1 MAATLAY
8 LQLLLVFSV
17 LCCREAHRQW
27 THLKSHFCVLIS
39 LSGLVCLLH
48 SDKGFRTLRGKMF
61 TCYPRSRRMLGGY
74 SVMGCG
80 LSLSE
85 LFLKPLW
92 RWTHLNLNLFG
103 SSLFCGSVAC
113 CIHQVL
119 TANSLK
125 TFFVKSASLVPALVF
140 LDVTLLEAALSALT
154 CCVCWTHKD
163 LWWEQ
168 GLAGLLSLALWSLN
182 NNTGGLSWRP
192 VGICPHQ
199 GPACVFMEQ
208 ISKCCWVL
216 GKYPVWPISAGGS
229 IANLRSSSTECDP

>member
-1 MAATLAY
+1 M
-8 LQLLLVFSV
+8 
-17 LCCREAHRQW
+17 
-27 THLKSHFCVLIS
+27 
-39 LSGLVCLLH
+39 
-48 SDKGFRTLRGKMF
+48 
-61 TCYPRSRRMLGGY
+61 
-74 SVMGCG
+74 
-80 LSLSE
+80 
-85 LFLKPLW
+85 
-92 RWTHLNLNLFG
+92 HLNLNLFG

-140 LDVTLLEAALSALT
+140 LDVTLLEAALNSLT

-192 VGICPHQ
+192 AGICPHQ

-216 GKYPVWPISAGGS
+216 GKYPVWPISAGSS
-229 IANLRSSSTECDP
+229 ITNLRSSSTVWSIILCWKAAGHFLLLQIESLTKLRKHLGSDWKWLTGT